1 MPDTNKVKKN
11 DPVAG
16 LVLAAGAS
24 TRMGTPKQLLPAG
37 NVCLLDRILAQTLRS
52 RLDLVVL
59 VLGSKADEVRRTI
72 RSGRV
77 VPRLKIVE
85 NRGYERGISSS
96 IITGLSLVEK
106 NYDHVMILLGDMP
119 HITSRVIN
127 RLLSGYLES
136 GLPLGALKAR
146 GKRSHPV
153 IIGRTFFPALHRLT
167 GDRGARDLFTGHRRQ
182 VCLVE
187 PGEDYDD
194 TDIDTYEDYLRFRK
208 MLESR
213 QGGHSGIKGRIL

>member
-1 MPDTNKVKKN
+1 MPDINKVKKD

-37 NVCLLDRILAQTLRS
+37 NVSLLDRVLTQTLHS
-52 RLDLVVL
+52 KLDLVVL
-59 VLGSKADEVRRTI
+59 VLGFEAGEVRRRI
-72 RSGRV
+72 RSGRGA
-77 VPRLKIVE
+77 PRLKIVE
-85 NRGYERGISSS
+85 NRGYEKGISSS
-96 IITGLSLVEK
+96 IITGLSHVEK
-106 NYDHVMILLGDMP
+106 NYAHVMILLGDMP
-119 HITSRVIN
+119 YITSKVIN

-136 GLPLGALKAR
+136 KLPLGALKVR

-153 IIGRTFFPALHRLT
+153 IIGRAFFPALYQLT
-167 GDRGARDLFTGHRRQ
+167 GDRGARDLFTSHQEQ

-194 TDIDTYEDYLRFRK
+194 ADIDTYEDYLKFK
-208 MLESR
+208 KTL
-213 QGGHSGIKGRIL
+213 G